1 MLHSKFKIP
10 IAWRLTRT
18 NLIQSKISNCIFS
31 YPFSDFRVAPGF
43 DGETLA
49 EDVCLIKWDE
59 PITYSSRIQ
68 PICITEKK
76 VNEFSPGFIS
86 AWAEED
92 QFMLHEAEMF
102 VMDFNNCNKA
112 KGSIFSMI

>member
-1 MLHSKFKIP
+1 M
-10 IAWRLTRT
+10 
-18 NLIQSKISNCIFS
+18 
-31 YPFSDFRVAPGF
+31 
-43 DGETLA
+43 
-49 EDVCLIKWDE
+49 CLIKWDE

-112 KGSIFSMI
+112 KGSIFSIIILYEYQILFYNFKTILKIRRNF